1 MKFNSSIYQTDTSL
15 DSNAIDHKILPF
27 RGREKSNAIQ
37 PDTLTVS
44 RYREKEKG
52 TK

>member
-15 DSNAIDHKILPF
+15 DSNSINHKILPF
-27 RGREKSNAIQ
+27 RGQKSNAIQ

-44 RYREKEKG
+44 RYI
-52 TK
+52 